1 MGGIVG
7 LSGTCEDEDMND
19 YLGALFATLGASL
32 SLNGDGGSVRGW
44 AVSVGIGLVA
54 GVSTML
60 GQWAVLAINRV
71 RGLRMAMTLL
81 TSAAGMLL
89 KGAIQSALFILLGN
103 LFLGVDLSLSQVLPL
118 VLASYG
124 PFWFGFLVVL
134 PYTGPGIARILNVW
148 VLLAMWSFAIVSLG
162 LTRPNALLLTLGAWL
177 GAQLIDWCF
186 ELAPI
191 RLATRVFRWVSG
203 SEGVT
208 SDDLMRAA
216 EDRRV

>member
-118 VLASYG
+118 VFASYG